1 MKHYQYTKE
10 RITGMAKV
18 ATITDLKTI
27 VSNLRKK
34 MIIPVL
40 YKGYAED
47 KLILD
52 ICSAELESRVS
63 DLK

>member
-27 VSNLRKK
+27 VSNLKKK

-52 ICSAELESRVS
+52 I
-63 DLK
+63 